1 MDIRGFLKTIEG
13 LADNTQRCY
22 EQSLWQLNT
31 VIKDKEPTTD
41 EIYAF
46 LKNYGASTLQRHKAA
61 IKAYWEYRWPEAKWP
76 FTRRHFAQKRQR
88 VPRYISTETVQ
99 EIMDAGEN
107 EDEKMFVET
116 LFQLGCRISELM
128 SIEDHNLT
136 PAGVRV
142 ITKGG
147 NENLKL
153 TTKEFNQKLQTYANK
168 KHGKLFPKPYTYFD
182 QLLKRM
188 AAKAGHSGVSCH
200 MLRHG
205 RAVDLLRKGMKISD
219 LQQFLGHASIM
230 TTAIYLQ
237 ITGGELAKQL
247 EKVEANGSAVS

>member
-13 LADNTQRCY
+13 LADNTQTCY
-22 EQSLWQLNT
+22 EQSLWQLNS
-31 VIKDKEPTTD
+31 VIKGKEPTAE
-41 EIYAF
+41 EIFNF
-46 LKNYGASTLQRHKAA
+46 LKPYGASSLQRHKAA
-61 IKAYWEYRWPEAKWP
+61 IKAYWEYMWPEVKWP

-88 VPRYISTETVQ
+88 VPRYISTEAVQ
-99 EIMDAGEN
+99 EIIDVGEN
-107 EDEKMFVET
+107 EDECMFVET

-147 NENLKL
+147 NEYLKL
-153 TTKEFNQKLQTYANK
+153 TTKEFNQKLQKYANK
-168 KHGKLFPKPYTYFD
+168 KPGKLFTRTYTYYD

-188 AAKAGHSGVSCH
+188 AVKAGHSGISCH

-205 RAVDLLRKGMKISD
+205 RAVDLLRKGMQISD
-219 LQQFLGHASIM
+219 LQQFLNHASIT

-247 EKVEANGSAVS
+247 EKVEANGPKVS